1 MKDRKYL
8 LYLALPFL
16 LIVGLILLGNVV
28 DFSQY
33 PRACFKTIKVTKPKY
48 RQGKQ
53 RHENRKLSFHTG

>member
-28 DFSQY
+28 DFS
-33 PRACFKTIKVTKPKY
+33 
-48 RQGKQ
+48 
-53 RHENRKLSFHTG
+53 